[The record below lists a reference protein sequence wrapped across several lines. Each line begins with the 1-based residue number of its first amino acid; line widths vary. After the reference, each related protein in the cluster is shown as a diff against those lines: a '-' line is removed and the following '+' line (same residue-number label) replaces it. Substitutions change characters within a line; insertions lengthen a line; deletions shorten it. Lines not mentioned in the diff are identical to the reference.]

1 MISIQTADG
10 EFVKVLH
17 NVKNE
22 RFGFHSLFGFI
33 SEEKANERLEV
44 RARKGFE
51 FDNSKWHCLFTIN
64 SSDDNKT
71 WELNNL
77 QDCKAKKEKENWSL
91 ETPFGS
97 FSLSNNSLA
106 NTSTFN
112 ASVNDFAKNHEL
124 NEKFL
129 NKIKNVILSSF
140 AVFIT
145 VMFFLQSNEV
155 IDEEKKVE
163 KKQIAVK
170 IIKQVNTVNVQRK
183 AKQNIKVKPLTAKQK
198 SHRAVKRNLGFLGLV
213 GSKSL
218 SKVTGGVPTKLKA
231 ATAGA
236 GAGGDAGSGGEVLV
250 GLGKGVKKTTV
261 GNTGVAGLGGVGTK
275 GAGGG
280 KGGYGNTLVA
290 SGEGQG
296 ISAIAV
302 SSSEMVLDGGLS
314 RYAVNA
320 TIAKYINQVR
330 RCYEDALKTN
340 SALEGLV
347 SVNFE
352 INGLGRLNHSRVNKS
367 SLGNKNVESCITT
380 KMMNWQFPKPKGGVN
395 VNVNYPFMLRPV
407 GN

>member
-17 NVKNE
+17 NVKNGT
-22 RFGFHSLFGFI
+22 FGLHSLFGFI
-33 SEEKANERLEV
+33 GQDKAEERLAL
-44 RARKGFE
+44 RTRQGFE
-51 FDNSKWHCLFTIN
+51 FDNSKWHCKFNVSSNADN
-64 SSDDNKT
+64 SVLEIKNLDNCKVLKSKT
-71 WELNNL
+71 GKNT
-77 QDCKAKKEKENWSL
+77 WSL
-91 ETPFGS
+91 ETSFGAFNIS
-97 FSLSNNSLA
+97 NGAISSDSLINE
-106 NTSTFN
+106 FE
-112 ASVNDFAKNHEL
+112 KN
-124 NEKFL
+124 
-129 NKIKNVILSSF
+129 
-140 AVFIT
+140 
-145 VMFFLQSNEV
+145 NEV
-155 IDEEKKVE
+155 DDAFLTKTRYVTIAAIAVIMTVVVVLQNDAVIEEDEKKD
-163 KKQIAVK
+163 KKPLVVTIVK
-170 IIKQVNTVNVQRK
+170 PVNTVNVQRATSK
-183 AKQNIKVKPLTAKQK
+183 NIKVKPLTAKQK
-198 SHRAVKRNLGFLGLV
+198 SHRAVKRNLGFLGLI
-213 GSKSL
+213 GTKSM
-218 SKVTGGVPTKLKA
+218 SKVTGSVPTKLKA

-302 SSSEMVLDGGLS
+302 SSGEMILDGGLS

-330 RCYEDALKTN
+330 RCYEDGLKKN
-340 SALEGLV
+340 AALEGLV

-352 INGLGRLNHSRVNKS
+352 INGSGRLNYSNVKKS
-367 SLGNKNVESCITT
+367 SLGNKNIEKCITT
-380 KMMNWQFPKPKGGVN
+380 KMMGWQFPKPKGGVN

-407 GN
+407 GS